1 MGIKLAGKLTI
12 CHEYSND
19 LCACS
24 DKECKSA
31 GLVLVGLVRGWGLIK
46 RPKILAGSTGDLSI

>member
-1 MGIKLAGKLTI
+1 MGFGGVGIKLAGKLTI

-31 GLVLVGLVRGWGLIK
+31 GLVLVGWVRGWG
-46 RPKILAGSTGDLSI
+46 

>member
-1 MGIKLAGKLTI
+1 MGIVLAGKLTI

-31 GLVLVGLVRGWGLIK
+31 GLVWWVWSGGG
-46 RPKILAGSTGDLSI
+46 G